1 MFTLKAHYVYTWST
15 YVRVRLVTHSLSTHN
30 IGTLSL
36 YVYVCVNIIYV
47 YVCVNIIY
55 SLSEHTVCTLE
66 AQNVYSAWACAC
78 AATLYMHLQHIIYM
92 RMKST
97 LSMHVKHMHWEHI
110 RMCVASILHMHL
122 EHIIYMH
129 T

>member
-30 IGTLSL
+30 IGTLSV

-66 AQNVYSAWACAC
+66 AQNVYSYSTQCVC
-78 AATLYMHLQHIIYM
+78 VCVCGNVIYAL
-92 RMKST
+92 T
-97 LSMHVKHMHWEHI
+97 AHYI
-110 RMCVASILHMHL
+110 YAHL
-122 EHIIYMH
+122 EHIVYAREAH
-129 T
+129 ALRAH